1 MDIKVIKVDKVYDVE
16 YKWGT
21 EWRKGWG
28 RLNSEGYV
36 NVITSG
42 SGVSNVP
49 LDENIK
55 FIKLTNV

>member
-1 MDIKVIKVDKVYDVE
+1 MLSINGGND
-16 YKWGT
+16 
-21 EWRKGWG
+21 WRKGWG

>member
-1 MDIKVIKVDKVYDVE
+1 MLSINGGND
-16 YKWGT
+16 
-21 EWRKGWG
+21 WRKGWG

-36 NVITSG
+36 KVITSG